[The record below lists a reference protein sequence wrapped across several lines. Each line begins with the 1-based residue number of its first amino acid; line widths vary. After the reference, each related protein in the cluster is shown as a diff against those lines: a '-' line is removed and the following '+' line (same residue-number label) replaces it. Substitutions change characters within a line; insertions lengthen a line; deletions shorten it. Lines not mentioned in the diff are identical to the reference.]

1 VTESWLA
8 VLEPARWPLLALISA
23 RVIGLLLIAPVWSL
37 RPVPVRVRGA
47 AAVVFSAG
55 LLPVAIRVTPVA
67 GPEAP
72 LLALATEFLLGLT
85 IGLAA
90 GIFLYGLSVAAE
102 VVGLQMG
109 LSLGAAFGGLTDMGA
124 PGIGQIYQ
132 QFALGIFVVL
142 GGPVLLI
149 SGLAES
155 LILIPPGTAIDFASG
170 ARATVALAGDVFRVA
185 VHVVGPVMVT
195 LLVTNLALAVLNRA
209 VPQLNTMMVAVP
221 VTVAVGLVAIGAT
234 LPLAAGVVSH
244 WARGTADTSV
254 RVIRPFVPATPGGGN

>member
-1 VTESWLA
+1 MTGSWLS
-8 VLEPARWPLLALISA
+8 VLEPGRWPLLALVSA
-23 RVIGLLLIAPVWSL
+23 RVVGLLLVAPVWSL

-47 AAVVFSAG
+47 AAVVFSAA
-55 LLPVAIRVTPVA
+55 LLPVAARSAPAA

-90 GIFLYGLSVAAE
+90 AVFLHGLAVAAE

-109 LSLGAAFGGLTDMGA
+109 LSLGAAFGGMTDMGA
-124 PGIGQIYQ
+124 PGIGQVYQ
-132 QFALGIFVVL
+132 QFALGLFVVL

-149 SGLAES
+149 SGLADS
-155 LILIPPGTAIDFASG
+155 LALLPPGAPIDLAGG

-185 VHVVGPVMVT
+185 VRVVGPVMVT

-234 LPLAAGVVSH
+234 LPLAAGLVGA
-244 WARGTADTSV
+244 WARDTDQAAV
-254 RVIRPFVPATPGGGN
+254 RAIAPWVAAPSGGGR

>member
-1 VTESWLA
+1 VNESWLA
-8 VLEPARWPLLALISA
+8 VLDPARWPLVALISA

-55 LLPVAIRVTPVA
+55 LLPVAIQVTPVA

-72 LLALATEFLLGLT
+72 LLALVTEFLLGLT

-124 PGIGQIYQ
+124 PGIGQVYQ

-149 SGLAES
+149 SGLAKS
-155 LILIPPGTAIDFASG
+155 MLLIPPGTAMDFDGG
-170 ARATVALAGDVFRVA
+170 ARAAVALAGDVFRIA
-185 VHVVGPVMVT
+185 IHVVGPVMVT

-244 WARGTADTSV
+244 WARGTADSAV
-254 RVIRPFVPATPGGGN
+254 RVIGPFVPATAGGGN